1 MFWIFL
7 KSCHVVGFFNWKLE
21 CDSFALQKK
30 YMNFQQMMLRQ
41 QGNEKRVM
49 RDMERGKERC
59 TIMIEMFS
67 KRINVTNVNV

>member
-1 MFWIFL
+1 
-7 KSCHVVGFFNWKLE
+7 
-21 CDSFALQKK
+21 
-30 YMNFQQMMLRQ
+30 MNFQQMMLRQ